1 VPRLHPRL
9 REGRL
14 APRRPPSADP
24 ADVEI
29 NAKEGF
35 AALGIEQFMVLR
47 RDGASKVIT
56 VEIFPTETLHG
67 TLAAARF
74 TR

>member
-1 VPRLHPRL
+1 
-9 REGRL
+9 
-14 APRRPPSADP
+14 
-24 ADVEI
+24 
-29 NAKEGF
+29 
-35 AALGIEQFMVLR
+35 MVLR